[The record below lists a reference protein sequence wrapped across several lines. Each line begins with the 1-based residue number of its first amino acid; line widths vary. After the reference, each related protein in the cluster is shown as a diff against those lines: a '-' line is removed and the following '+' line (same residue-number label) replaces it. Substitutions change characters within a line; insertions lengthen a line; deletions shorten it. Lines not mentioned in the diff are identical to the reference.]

1 MMIRISNKN
10 IKKVKNT
17 IIEFEE
23 KINNAKLYMK
33 II

>member
-1 MMIRISNKN
+1 MMIRIFINY
-10 IKKVKNT
+10 IKRSYNT

-23 KINNAKLYMK
+23 KINNEKLYMK